1 MKKKTKGQIEAKIS
15 ETMIKFEKEFMGRGP
30 EEAKTWIFKDLI
42 LVRLRG
48 VLTPAE
54 ERLTK
59 TPQGREL
66 IKKVRREL
74 VENARCLLEK
84 IIFDITQVKV
94 KSLHT
99 DISTKSGERIIVFT
113 LEENLEEKL
122 TNA

>member
-1 MKKKTKGQIEAKIS
+1 MKKKTRGQIEAKIS

-113 LEENLEEKL
+113 LEENLEGKL

>member
-1 MKKKTKGQIEAKIS
+1 MKKKTRGQIEAKIS

>member
-1 MKKKTKGQIEAKIS
+1 MLAVS
-15 ETMIKFEKEFMGRGP
+15 
-30 EEAKTWIFKDLI
+30 D
-42 LVRLRG
+42 
-48 VLTPAE
+48 AE

>member
-1 MKKKTKGQIEAKIS
+1 MKKKTRGQIEAKIS

-84 IIFDITQVKV
+84 IVRRV
-94 KSLHT
+94 
-99 DISTKSGERIIVFT
+99 ERGLLFLPWKKI
-113 LEENLEEKL
+113 
-122 TNA
+122 

>member
-1 MKKKTKGQIEAKIS
+1 MEKKTKGQIEAKIS
-15 ETMIKFEKEFMGRGP
+15 ETMMKFEKEFMGRGP
-30 EEAKTWIFKDLI
+30 EEAKTWILKDLI

-66 IKKVRREL
+66 IKKLRMEL
-74 VENARCLLEK
+74 IENTRNLLEK

-94 KSLHT
+94 KGLHT
-99 DISTKSGERIIVFT
+99 DISTRSGERIIVFT

-122 TNA
+122 TNI